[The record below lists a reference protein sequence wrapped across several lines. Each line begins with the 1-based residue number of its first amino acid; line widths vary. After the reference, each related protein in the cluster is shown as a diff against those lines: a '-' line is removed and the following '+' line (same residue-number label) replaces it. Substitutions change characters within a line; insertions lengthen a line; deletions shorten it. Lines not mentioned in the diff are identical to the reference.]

1 MLPYVKIIA
10 TDEARRLI
18 SERGG
23 RLYVSVKKARCC
35 GGTMTLAATTTV
47 RDMERFRSL
56 GQDAGFELLVPR
68 DLARLPDRLEIEAR
82 RFPLRVEAYWD
93 GCAWIA

>member
-1 MLPYVKIIA
+1 MLRFVRIIA

-18 SERGG
+18 SDRGG

-35 GGTMTLAATTTV
+35 GGTMTLAAATTV
-47 RDMERFRSL
+47 PDIEGYRSV

-68 DLARLPDRLEIEAR
+68 DLGRLPDKLEIEAR